1 MTVYVST
8 LHDPHNN
15 VPDDQEYDRQH
26 ANMFFDLLHKTLLN
40 KFYDYLVPVDVDGQR
55 FPWANGSYTGIGTSG
70 LDNIR
75 FCCQQVIADNIP
87 GDFMEAGV
95 WRGGAAIAMATIA
108 KYYNQCRTTWL
119 LDSFQGMPPLNTEC
133 PHEVTDYSA
142 LTGLAVPLQAVVD
155 AFKLF
160 DVFDRVVFVPGWLKD
175 TLPGLVLSSPLAVL
189 RLDTDYYESTLI
201 SLVTLYPAI
210 SPGGWV
216 VVDDYDCVPGAK
228 TAVDQ
233 YRQERNITHQM
244 YRMNHKHGMG
254 VYWQKG

>member
-8 LHDPHNN
+8 LHDPRDN
-15 VPDDQEYDRQH
+15 VPIGDVYR
-26 ANMFFDLLHKTLLN
+26 ANLFFDLLHKTLLN
-40 KFYDYLVPVDVDGQR
+40 KFYDYLVPLDEHGQR
-55 FPWANGSYTGIGTSG
+55 YPWANGSYTGIGTSG
-70 LDNIR
+70 LDNLR
-75 FCCQQVIADNIP
+75 FCCQQAIKDAIP
-87 GDFMEAGV
+87 GDFLEAGV
-95 WRGGAAIAMATIA
+95 WRGGAGIAMASIA
-108 KYYNQCRTTWL
+108 DYYQQDRTTWM

-142 LTGLAVPLQAVVD
+142 LTGLAVPLLEVVEG
-155 AFKLF
+155 FKRF

-175 TLPGLVLSSPLAVL
+175 TLPGLSVKQLSVL
-189 RLDTDYYESTLI
+189 RLDTDYYESTLA
-201 SLVTLYPAI
+201 SLVALYPI
-210 SPGGWV
+210 LSPGGWV

-233 YRQERNITHQM
+233 YRDEHSIVDQM